1 MCKHNSTKSIWHQ
14 KGLLTIPKI
23 IQETK
28 KQFSGIK
35 QTLPVTLP
43 IKYPEKYPKVAT
55 RLLQQK
61 KNNLPPLE
69 AWTKNIAT
77 KMADSEFRNHNKKSK
92 SKLTNQNTQKMN

>member
-61 KNNLPPLE
+61 KKQPST
-69 AWTKNIAT
+69 AG
-77 KMADSEFRNHNKKSK
+77 S
-92 SKLTNQNTQKMN
+92 MN